1 MTRKIW
7 SFESFMLSLQHESLI
22 TRNMPVKILSVDDEI
37 DLELLLTQYFRRQ
50 IRKGEYEFKFA
61 HNGLEALTMLLKEKD
76 FDIILSDIN
85 MPEMDGLTLL
95 TKINEM
101 QNPALKCIMVSA
113 YGDMGNIRQAMNNG
127 AFDFAT
133 KPIDLDDLSVTIEK
147 AIEHITYIKQMQQEH
162 TQLESIKGD
171 LAVAREIQLAILPR
185 IFPPFPENAE
195 QLDIA
200 ASMNAAK
207 DVGGDFY
214 DFFRIDEDHIG
225 FVIADVSGKGVP
237 AAIFMAVS
245 RTLIRATGIR
255 GVSPSECINYS
266 NALLEKESVNNM
278 FVTVFYGIYNI
289 KTGEIRYTNAGHNP
303 PYLLKND
310 GSIERL
316 PVAGNM
322 AIGIF
327 GDSKYTET
335 TLQLQPGET
344 LLLYTDGVTEAINP
358 REEEFMESRLEQT
371 LKKVTSCSCQ
381 EIIDTIKADVKA
393 FADGAEQSDDI
404 TLLALKRR

>member
-1 MTRKIW
+1 
-7 SFESFMLSLQHESLI
+7 
-22 TRNMPVKILSVDDEI
+22 MPVKILSVDDEM
-37 DLELLLTQYFRRQ
+37 DLELLLTQYFRRK
-50 IRKGEYEFKFA
+50 IRKGEYEFHFA

-133 KPIDLDDLSVTIEK
+133 KPIDLDDLSLTIEK
-147 AIEHITYIKQMQQEH
+147 AIEHIAYIKTMQEEH

-171 LAVAREIQLAILPR
+171 LAVAREIQQAILPR
-185 IFPPFPENAE
+185 IFPPFPEETANM
-195 QLDIA
+195 DIA

-214 DFFRIDEDHIG
+214 DFFRIDADHIG

-237 AAIFMAVS
+237 AAIFMAVC

-255 GVSPSECINYS
+255 GVSPSECITYS
-266 NALLEKESVNNM
+266 NSLLAKESVNAM
-278 FVTVFYGIYNI
+278 FVTAFYGIYNI
-289 KTGEIRYTNAGHNP
+289 RTGEVKYANAGHNP
-303 PYLLKND
+303 PYLMKAD
-310 GSIERL
+310 GSVKVL
-316 PVAGNM
+316 PLSHDFVAGV
-322 AIGIF
+322 IDDF
-327 GDSKYTET
+327 QYTEET
-335 TLQLQPGET
+335 TLLEKGDT
-344 LLLYTDGVTEAINP
+344 LLLFTDGVTEATSP
-358 REEEFMESRLEQT
+358 TYEEYGEQRLEQRLSQLT
-371 LKKVTSCSCQ
+371 QVGCQ
-381 EIIDTIKADVKA
+381 QIIDAIKADVKA
-393 FADGAEQSDDI
+393 FAGEAEQSDDI
-404 TLLALKRR
+404 TLLALKRL